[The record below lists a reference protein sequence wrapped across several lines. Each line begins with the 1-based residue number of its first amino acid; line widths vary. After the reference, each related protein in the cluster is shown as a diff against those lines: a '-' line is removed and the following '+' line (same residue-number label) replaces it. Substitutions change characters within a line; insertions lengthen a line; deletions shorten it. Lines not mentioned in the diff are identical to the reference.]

1 MELVNIVI
9 DGVAQKAPKGMML
22 LEYCIRNGISVP
34 YFCYHSKLRVFA
46 GCRQCLV
53 KVGQLR
59 VVEKDG
65 RKAEQVSWL
74 PKLAPSCSTPI
85 AEGLNVITND
95 AEVRDAQRRNL
106 ELLLINHPLECPTC
120 DKGGECD
127 LQDWTYAY
135 GPPVGRTT
143 EPKRVRPDS
152 MISEF
157 IRMNYKRCIQ
167 CKRCV
172 TFCEDISG
180 DGLLQ
185 FAYRGYQMIVY
196 TYKKDRR
203 RSKFSGNTV
212 DLCPVG
218 ALTSLPFR
226 FKARP
231 WEIMEAKSVCNQ
243 CAVGCNLRLHSR
255 VGQGYNAAYAPCFD
269 AGGKGPDVW
278 RKLARIHRVLP
289 RENEVVNHG
298 WICDKGRF
306 AYEYIHS
313 DRRLTKPLL
322 MKDGKVDGV
331 AWSDAMTYVAG
342 KVKDGVAAAG
352 PDSVAL
358 LAGSRLTNED
368 YFAITDFMTRVVGS
382 GSYELG
388 DAYISDLKH
397 SPGSLAAVVNESSDY
412 ETIYGSDLVLT
423 VGVDLREEAPILA
436 ISIERHLRERAGM
449 QAACLSPY
457 PTEFA
462 ERMGC
467 EVLYEPEKL
476 EAALAKLAE
485 GVAKGADE
493 TLAKRILAAKSV
505 AILYGGQIWQSGRV
519 AAAIGKL
526 IELKNAITKAIPGA
540 VVTLTPVFRDANTW
554 GTIILDYFTRIKPG
568 KKAPS
573 YGEILE
579 RAAAGGIKVLFV
591 VGQNP
596 LIHFHDHALVE
607 RALAAVETVVV
618 TDLFVTE
625 TGALAT
631 VVFPARSFAEKDGT
645 YFNLEKRLQRITKAP
660 VEIVGPND
668 DIGIL
673 HRLARALGAE
683 DPYTEAKDLF
693 PNMVA
698 AVEPLAGL
706 KFEAIPDMGFVAKFG
721 VPTAP
726 IDTRPVPSGAD
737 GGEGL
742 KLLVRHYL
750 FNHETMARNS
760 ETWATAVRQPGIFV
774 NTDDLAALGV
784 EDGAFVKATTERGSA
799 GLTLFADECC
809 PRGCAFVSDTLPNGT
824 PNLLT
829 DWTSD
834 VIRVR
839 IERA

>member
-1 MELVNIVI
+1 
-9 DGVAQKAPKGMML
+9 MML
-22 LEYCIRNGISVP
+22 LEYCIRNGVSVP

-65 RKAEQVSWL
+65 QKVEQVSWF
-74 PKLAPSCSTPI
+74 PKLAPSCATPI
-85 AEGLNVITND
+85 AEGLHAITND
-95 AEVRDAQRRNL
+95 AEVRDAQKRNL

-120 DKGGECD
+120 DKGAECE

-135 GPPVGRTT
+135 GPPVGRSI
-143 EPKRVRPDS
+143 EPRRVRPDS

-185 FAYRGYQMIVY
+185 FAYRGYQTIIY

-203 RSKFSGNTV
+203 QSKFGGNTV

-226 FKARP
+226 FHARP
-231 WEIMEAKSVCNQ
+231 WEIVEAKSVCNQ

-255 VGQGYNAAYAPCFD
+255 VGQGYNATYPHCFD
-269 AGGKGPDVW
+269 AGGNVPDAWKQLSRV
-278 RKLARIHRVLP
+278 HRVWP
-289 RENEVVNHG
+289 RENEVVNFG

-313 DRRLTKPLL
+313 DRRLVKPIL
-322 MKDGKVDGV
+322 MKDGNVDEV
-331 AWSDAMTYVAG
+331 AWSDAMALVAG
-342 KVKDGVAAAG
+342 KVKDAVAAAG
-352 PDSVAL
+352 PESVAL

-368 YFAITDFMTRVVGS
+368 YFALTDFITRVVGS
-382 GSYELG
+382 SAYEFG

-397 SPGSLAAVVNESSDY
+397 NAGVLAALVNESADY

-423 VGVDLREEAPILA
+423 VGVDIREEAPILA
-436 ISIERHLRERAGM
+436 ISIERRQRERPEM
-449 QAACLSPY
+449 RAACLSPY

-462 ERMGC
+462 ERVGC
-467 EVLYEPEKL
+467 EVLFEPDRL
-476 EAALAKLAE
+476 GAALAKLADD
-485 GVAKGADE
+485 VAKNADE
-493 TLAKRILAAKSV
+493 TLAKKIRAAKSV
-505 AILYGGQIWQSGRV
+505 AILYGGQIWQSAS
-519 AAAIGKL
+519 AASAIACLLKL
-526 IELKNAITKAIPGA
+526 KEAITKGVPDAS
-540 VVTLTPVFRDANTW
+540 VTLTPIFRDVNTW
-554 GTIILDYFTRIKPG
+554 GTIILDYFTRIAAG
-568 KKAPS
+568 KNAPS
-573 YGEILE
+573 YREILE
-579 RAAAGGIKVLFV
+579 RAAAGEIKVLFV
-591 VGQNP
+591 IGQNP
-596 LIHFHDHALVE
+596 LIHFPDHALVE
-607 RALAAVETVVV
+607 RALKTVETVVV

-625 TGALAT
+625 TGAAAT
-631 VVFPARSFAEKDGT
+631 VVLPARSFAEKDGT

-673 HRLARALGAE
+673 HRLAQALGADE
-683 DPYTEAKDLF
+683 RYTEAKDVF
-693 PNMVA
+693 PDMTA

-706 KFEAIPDMGFVAKFG
+706 KFDSIPHMGLVTKFG
-721 VPTAP
+721 VPPAP
-726 IDTRPVPSGAD
+726 IDARPLSGGAPT
-737 GGEGL
+737 GEGL
-742 KLLVRHYL
+742 SLIVRHYL
-750 FNHETMARNS
+750 FNYETMARNS
-760 ETWATAVRQPGIFV
+760 ETWATAVKKPGIFV
-774 NTDDLAALGV
+774 NSEDALSLGL

-799 GLTLFADECC
+799 NLTLHEDEFC
-809 PRGCAFVSDTLPNGT
+809 PRGCAFVSDTLPNGV
-824 PNLLT
+824 PNVLT
-829 DWTSD
+829 DGSKD
-834 VIRVR
+834 VIKVR